1 MRVAHQVNVFAR
13 NEPGRLE
20 RMTQVL
26 MEENV
31 NIRAITIA
39 GAEDYGVVKLLVDD
53 PQRAHRA
60 LQREGFSAYLKE
72 VVAVIMDDRPG
83 GLYRVCRALGERGVN
98 IEDAYGFVVQDR
110 RTAVLV
116 VEVEKIPEAQ
126 EILEASGFELMSD
139 RELYSL

>member
-1 MRVAHQVNVFAR
+1 MAHQVNVFAR
-13 NEPGRLE
+13 NQPGRLE
-20 RMTQVL
+20 RLTQVL

-39 GAEDYGVVKLLVDD
+39 GAEDFGVVKLLVDD

-72 VVAVIMDDRPG
+72 VIAVIMDDRPG
-83 GLYRVCRALGERGVN
+83 GLHRVCRALGEKGVN

-110 RTAVLV
+110 RIAVLV
-116 VEVEKIPEAQ
+116 VEVEKIPEA
-126 EILEASGFELMSD
+126 EEVLKSSGFELMSD
-139 RELYSL
+139 EELYAL